1 VPESK
6 HRKKHGKRAGYHAE
20 PPRPKASPK
29 WVPYAGVGGVAAGAL
44 IVIGAYVAGLT
55 GWLLLAGFG
64 LMAAGL
70 VALSQ
75 WR

>member
-1 VPESK
+1 VILVYVVALP
-6 HRKKHGKRAGYHAE
+6 
-20 PPRPKASPK
+20 
-29 WVPYAGVGGVAAGAL
+29 GGNL
-44 IVIGAYVAGLT
+44 NLFM
-55 GWLLLAGFG
+55 GFG